1 MRHALLVAVLALLAV
16 DTAGAEDATA
26 RTYPLPKQ
34 GSFELKVP
42 VSWKDTLRQPP
53 NDLPPTL
60 TFSPNSGAA
69 FQVLIT
75 PIWKVN
81 QDMQMPGPEEM
92 KSSVERA
99 ADGASQQAV
108 EKTIPIRELKGSS
121 GKGYYFSATDKAP
134 KPDEFKYLTQGMLGV
149 GDLAVTFTIL
159 TNDGQ
164 DAVVKE
170 ALSMLSSAAH
180 K

>member
-1 MRHALLVAVLALLAV
+1 
-16 DTAGAEDATA
+16 
-26 RTYPLPKQ
+26 
-34 GSFELKVP
+34 
-42 VSWKDTLRQPP
+42 
-53 NDLPPTL
+53 
-60 TFSPNSGAA
+60 
-69 FQVLIT
+69 
-75 PIWKVN
+75 
-81 QDMQMPGPEEM
+81 MPGPEEM